1 MNLEINNLH
10 IEKIKEEF
18 KRNEESLSLEIEDVC
33 DFIFRNPELS
43 EEEYVCSAFLIDFM
57 ENHGFTVEQN
67 YCDYETAFRA
77 EYVLGSGNGPSI
89 AFLAEYDALP
99 VVFSGN
105 KRLGKVD
112 KKVIKPGHTCGHNWI
127 AAATAGVSVILSKLE
142 GFNGKVVLL
151 GTPAEETVGSK
162 VDMVKAG
169 AFDNIDIAIQPHLES
184 FTDISCTALA
194 LDALEFRFHG
204 KATHAASY
212 PDKGINALDAVQLMF
227 SGVNAMRQQLRDD
240 AKICGIIVSGGEAS
254 NIIPDYASCRYSV
267 RAKDRSYLNEVTQRI
282 INCARGAELMTG
294 ALLEY
299 DFFENQTDDILNVD
313 MLQEIIKR
321 HMLDEGLENINDSI
335 VNPTGSSDIGN
346 VSQICPTMYFEM
358 DIEADQEF
366 YTHDT
371 MALDYV
377 NSEYAYKKL
386 HQAINIM
393 GSMSMELLLDK
404 ARVESIKRRHM
415 ELRSLSHIK

>member
-1 MNLEINNLH
+1 MKLENDDLH

-18 KRNEESLSLEIEDVC
+18 KKIEEKISLEVEDVC
-33 DFIFRNPELS
+33 GFIFRNPELS

-57 ENHGFTVEQN
+57 ENNGFTVEPN

-77 EYVLGSGNGPSI
+77 EFVLGSGDGPSI

-99 VVFSGN
+99 VVFSEN
-105 KRLGKVD
+105 EKRGKRD
-112 KKVIKPGHTCGHNWI
+112 KKIIRPGHTCGHNWI
-127 AAATAGVSVILSKLE
+127 AAATVGVSVGLSKLE
-142 GFNGKVVLL
+142 GLNGRVILI

-162 VDMVKAG
+162 VDMVSAG
-169 AFDNIDIAIQPHLES
+169 AFDDIDIVIQPHLES
-184 FTDISCTALA
+184 YTDISCTALA

-212 PDKGINALDAVQLMF
+212 PYKGINALDGVQLMF
-227 SGVNAMRQQLRDD
+227 SGVNAMRQQLRED
-240 AKICGIIVSGGEAS
+240 AKICGIVTSGGEAS
-254 NIIPDYASCRYSV
+254 NIIPDYASCRYTV
-267 RAKDRSYLNEVTQRI
+267 RAKNRTYLSEVTQRV

-313 MLQEIIKR
+313 ILQEMIKKY
-321 HMLDEGLENINDSI
+321 MIEEGIENINDSI

-346 VSQICPTMYFEM
+346 VSQVCPTMYFEM
-358 DIEADQEF
+358 DIEADGEF
-366 YTHDT
+366 CTHEK

-377 NSEYAYKKL
+377 NSAYAHKKL
-386 HQAINIM
+386 HQAIKIM
-393 GSMSMELLLDK
+393 GNMSLELILDK
-404 ARVESIKRRHM
+404 FLVETIKRRHM
-415 ELRSLSHIK
+415 ELRSVNYIK